1 MSDTTAPVLLGLTLP
16 SVIDLAAGNTSFDL
30 GVQVQDEPGG
40 SGVRWVSVEFKDA
53 YRVEGFIGSNK
64 FVYFDDQWNKDN
76 FHDETP
82 GSSFRTLQISDLTR
96 SGSYEIARVTI
107 TDWSGNANT
116 YDTGRLQALGI
127 PSAITVKN
135 GLVDTVA
142 PTLVGL
148 KFPASVDLSTGFAQ
162 NFEVEGRARDAGG
175 AGVRALTI
183 TLDKPIFLGWN
194 EAAEVQLTTEL
205 QLTTDMRVAD
215 AVLAQLKAA
224 PALSGKAAPGVYNIT
239 KVRVTDFQDNA
250 RDYSAAELQA
260 LGVGTAITVTGNQ
273 VEHPPVPPMAALSW
287 AMSEQGVVMTV
298 TPESWGTGPVD
309 IFAVRLQRDIRA
321 SDLEGFALTGGATGE
336 LSVVEDDYGLMIV
349 GRNVTGIGPGTG
361 ISVSMSQVTPMTE
374 LSLGFLGFTINGVEH
389 RQTGANPVVDYFRG
403 TDAADFVERWWNL
416 PELMDGGGG
425 LDTLRLHL
433 SRSDYAITQSGDGF
447 LMYRTLSGDAVR
459 LVNIERLA
467 FDDGHVALDT
477 EGAAG
482 QLYRLYQA
490 AFDRAP
496 DSSGFGHWLGR
507 MDAGDSLERI
517 AGYFVA
523 SKEFIDLTGAAAS
536 DRDFVAAL
544 YDNVLHRQPDA
555 AGLDFWV
562 GVLGRG
568 ALDRSELLVEFS
580 ESPENVAQLVGAI
593 GHGIDYTPP

>member
-16 SVIDLAAGNTSFDL
+16 SVIDLGAGNTSFDL
-30 GVQVQDEPGG
+30 GVQVRDEPGG
-40 SGVRWVSVEFKDA
+40 SGVRWVTVEFKDA

-82 GSSFRTLQISDLTR
+82 TSSFRTLQISDLTP

-107 TDWSGNANT
+107 TDWSGNAST

-142 PTLVGL
+142 PALVGL
-148 KFPASVDLSTGFAQ
+148 KFPTSVDLSTGFAQ
-162 NFEVEGRARDAGG
+162 PFEVEGRARDTGG
-175 AGVRALTI
+175 ASVRTLTI
-183 TLDKPIFLGWN
+183 SFDRPLDLGSGP
-194 EAAEVQLTTEL
+194 VTEL
-205 QLTTDMRVAD
+205 RLTTDMRVAD
-215 AVLAQLKAA
+215 AVDAQLKDG
-224 PALSGKAAPGVYNIT
+224 PSLWGKTAPGVYNIT
-239 KVRVTDFQDNA
+239 NVRVADFQDNA
-250 RDYSAAELQA
+250 RDYSTAELQA
-260 LGVGTAITVTGNQ
+260 LGVATAVTVTGHA
-273 VEHPPVPPMAALSW
+273 VEHPAVPPAAAVSW
-287 AMSEQGVVMTV
+287 SMSGQGVVMTV
-298 TPESWGTGPVD
+298 TPESWGDKPVD
-309 IFAVRLQRDIRA
+309 MFAVRIQRDARF
-321 SDLEGFALTGGATGE
+321 DHLESIALTGGAQGAF
-336 LSVVEDDYGLMIV
+336 SVVEDDYGITVV
-349 GRNVTGIGPGTG
+349 GRNLSGIGPGTG
-361 ISVSMSQVTPMTE
+361 IALTMGPAHSGMQ
-374 LSLGFLGFTINGVEH
+374 LGFRFLGFTINGIEH
-389 RQTGANPVVDYFRG
+389 GERGTGAPVEYYRG
-403 TDAADFVERWWNL
+403 TDAADHIERWLL
-416 PELMDGGGG
+416 PQLIDGGDG
-425 LDTLRLHL
+425 LDTLRAHR
-433 SRSDYAITQSGDGF
+433 SRLDYDITQSGDGF
-447 LMYRTLSGDAVR
+447 LLHSRLSGDTTR
-459 LVNIERLA
+459 LVNVERIA

-496 DSSGFGHWLGR
+496 DPSGFGHWLGR
-507 MDAGDSLERI
+507 MEAGDSLEQL

-523 SKEFIDLTGAAAS
+523 SKEFIDLTGAAIT

-568 ALDRSELLVEFS
+568 ALERSELLVEFS
-580 ESPENVAQLVGAI
+580 ESPENVAQLVGAVQ
-593 GHGIDYTPP
+593 HGIDFLP